1 MEKMTLNPF
10 SLDEG
15 KEVDNPIIC
24 EENAQSNG

>member
-1 MEKMTLNPF
+1 MTPNPF